1 VPQHEIHYNID
12 DILIGRKF
20 PHVHQMMDILSK
32 EGPNHR
38 RLFHE
43 DGVVSDML
51 IATGGFADA
60 WSARYHLIA
69 DRIIRD
75 GKNNQELPE
84 NVRQESI
91 IAELLDLMARGEVEL
106 AVFPDSVLARLISS
120 INNGT
125 AILVEPEALPPLRKN
140 YYIKR

>member
-1 VPQHEIHYNID
+1 MPQHEIHYNID

-43 DGVVSDML
+43 DSVVGDML

-75 GKNNQELPE
+75 GENNQELPE

>member
-1 VPQHEIHYNID
+1 MPQHEIHYNID

-20 PHVHQMMDILSK
+20 PHVHQMMDIMSK

-38 RLFHE
+38 RFFHD

-75 GKNNQELPE
+75 GEIPQELPG
-84 NVRQESI
+84 NVRQEAI
-91 IAELLDLMARGEVEL
+91 IAELLDLISRGEVEL
-106 AVFPDSVLARLISS
+106 AVFPDSVIARLISS
-120 INNGT
+120 INNGIVVL
-125 AILVEPEALPPLRKN
+125 AEPEILPPLRKN